1 MRSSA
6 AADDEAVGTIASSPG
21 CQSAGSATWK
31 RSTVCRP
38 TSTRLISS
46 KIVDHGADRGV
57 GVDEEDGSDGR
68 RRTFARLDHAVEV
81 GDFHPQIGDQREAH
95 LDVLHS
101 AVDDLVADRAQPC
114 DVAVQSVDRESDELA
129 VERFEFVAA
138 CREGHEFGGTDGR
151 EVRRVAEKDDPAS
164 GIIFRKA
171 DRALRSDGL
180 ERRGLVADARQG
192 SGVQIFHIVSF
203 FNGVTRRSTG
213 RNSLEVARRP
223 QKRRV

>member
-21 CQSAGSATWK
+21 CQSAGSATLEAVDGLQADEHAFDLVEVTAQ
-31 RSTVCRP
+31 RQR
-38 TSTRLISS
+38 
-46 KIVDHGADRGV
+46 IVDHGADRGV

-129 VERFEFVAA
+129 VERFNSSLRAA
-138 CREGHEFGGTDGR
+138 KVMNS
-151 EVRRVAEKDDPAS
+151 EVQTGVK
-164 GIIFRKA
+164 
-171 DRALRSDGL
+171 SDGWL
-180 ERRGLVADARQG
+180 KRMIQ
-192 SGVQIFHIVSF
+192 
-203 FNGVTRRSTG
+203 
-213 RNSLEVARRP
+213 RP
-223 QKRRV
+223 A

>member
-1 MRSSA
+1 MPVGGQRHV
-6 AADDEAVGTIASSPG
+6 EAVDGLQADEHAFDLVEVTA
-21 CQSAGSATWK
+21 Q
-31 RSTVCRP
+31 RQR
-38 TSTRLISS
+38 
-46 KIVDHGADRGV
+46 IVDHGADRGV

-138 CREGHEFGGTDGR
+138 RREGHEFGGTDGR

-180 ERRGLVADARQG
+180 ERRGLVADAREWC
-192 SGVQIFHIVSF
+192 SDFPYRLF
-203 FNGVTRRSTG
+203 F
-213 RNSLEVARRP
+213 
-223 QKRRV
+223 